1 MDPALLTLAG
11 TAGTSL
17 VALLVAEGWQQT
29 RDGVVT
35 VWRRFRPGAVDEV
48 GRELEASRSAALAAA
63 EGDGPDAT
71 GPLRGRWTARFVE
84 LLGEHPEAADE
95 LRDLVEGW
103 QRRTGEGQR
112 ISGGARLEA
121 HARDDSRIYQAIRD
135 INITER

>member
-1 MDPALLTLAG
+1 MDPALLTPAG

-17 VALLVAEGWQQT
+17 VALLVADGWQQT

-35 VWRRFRPGAVDEV
+35 VWRRFRPLAVDEV

-95 LRDLVEGW
+95 LRDLVEAG
-103 QRRTGEGQR
+103 RR
-112 ISGGARLEA
+112 
-121 HARDDSRIYQAIRD
+121 DSPAGR
-135 INITER
+135 